1 MEEKKKMSGC
11 LKWALIGFTAFILL
25 FAAFILLGII
35 GNLLDDRSNS
45 NKMEKKVE
53 TTDSVAAVDSI
64 EKKQQYKREIIE
76 EDDDLVTWN
85 IQTKID
91 EMTDTKNIW
100 ASISSDNY
108 IEQDFPYEGKTHASI
123 TVRYMKKYGYDIIL
137 SIDKGQIIGFDFDRT
152 NYVTARFDNGTPK
165 KYYFNDADDGSSD
178 YIFLR
183 NAEDF
188 MDKCKTAKEIKVDIP
203 IFQGGKP
210 VFTFHVDKPLEW
222 PKQ

>member
-1 MEEKKKMSGC
+1 MEEKKKMNGC
-11 LKWALIGFTAFILL
+11 LKWALIG

-35 GNLLDDRSNS
+35 GNLLDDGSNS
-45 NKMEKKVE
+45 NKKEKKVE
-53 TTDSVAAVDSI
+53 TTDSVAAVNST
-64 EKKQQYKREIIE
+64 EKKQQPKREE
-76 EDDDLVTWN
+76 EDDDDDLVTWS

-100 ASISSDNY
+100 ASITSDNY
-108 IEQDFPYEGKTHASI
+108 IEQDFPYEGKTHATI

-137 SIDKGQIIGFDFDRT
+137 SIDKGQIIGFDLDKT
-152 NYVTARFDNGTPK
+152 NYVTARFNNGTPK

-178 YIFLR
+178 YVFLR
-183 NAEDF
+183 NSNDF
-188 MDKCKTAKEIKVDIP
+188 LDKCKTAKDIKVDIP
-203 IFQGGKP
+203 IYQGGKP

>member
-1 MEEKKKMSGC
+1 MEEKKKMNGC
-11 LKWALIGFTAFILL
+11 LKWALIG

-35 GNLLDDRSNS
+35 GNMLDDGSNS
-45 NKMEKKVE
+45 KKKEKKVE

-64 EKKQQYKREIIE
+64 VKKQQPKREKIEE

-85 IQTKID
+85 IRTKID

-137 SIDKGQIIGFDFDRT
+137 SIDKGQIIGFDLDRT

-178 YIFLR
+178 YVFLR

>member
-1 MEEKKKMSGC
+1 MSGC